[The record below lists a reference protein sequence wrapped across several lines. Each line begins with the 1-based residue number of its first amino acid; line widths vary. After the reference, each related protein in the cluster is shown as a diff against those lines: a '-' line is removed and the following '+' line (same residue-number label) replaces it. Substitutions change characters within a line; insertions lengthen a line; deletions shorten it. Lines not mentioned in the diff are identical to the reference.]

1 MEFSLKNLLL
11 LVRETVIAPRQGA
24 RTVMNLGLSISFGW
38 LALLL
43 MAIGSALFTHLTLA
57 LLPMEEMQMLGSAV
71 SSPIRTAILQW
82 GVMLLS
88 VQAVYHI
95 GRWRGGIGQLRD
107 AVLLMAWLQFILL
120 CLQGLQLVTQV
131 LLPPLSELLG
141 LVGLALFFWLL
152 TNFIAELHGFGSL
165 VKTFVAVL
173 ICLVLAAFLL
183 AFVVALIFGSV

>member
-43 MAIGSALFTHLTLA
+43 MAIGSALFTHL
-57 LLPMEEMQMLGSAV
+57 
-71 SSPIRTAILQW
+71 
-82 GVMLLS
+82 
-88 VQAVYHI
+88 
-95 GRWRGGIGQLRD
+95 
-107 AVLLMAWLQFILL
+107 LLMAWLQFILL
-120 CLQGLQLVTQV
+120 CLQVLQLVTQV